1 MFDDNIAIT
10 LGCEV
15 CTATDV
21 PQLGQR
27 QRQSDAY
34 HLPHADRSLAHR
46 SVGRSVTVKK
56 EEITLL
62 CFGHSLRNSSAFKRQ
77 SRCCHWADINKS
89 HIPHGEDPGN
99 KSKIFS
105 KAWIFYEAACDL
117 CLFPPHYS
125 NFHFIVL
132 LFSQGSFGLKEH
144 EIEGILRRLV
154 DLSNFLSFLGHE
166 DDFGNICIAL

>member
-56 EEITLL
+56 EEVTLL
-62 CFGHSLRNSSAFKRQ
+62 CFGYSSRNRSAFKRQ
-77 SRCCHWADINKS
+77 SVLPLSWYQQISYSSWGRPRK
-89 HIPHGEDPGN
+89 

-105 KAWIFYEAACDL
+105 KAWIFYEAACDR